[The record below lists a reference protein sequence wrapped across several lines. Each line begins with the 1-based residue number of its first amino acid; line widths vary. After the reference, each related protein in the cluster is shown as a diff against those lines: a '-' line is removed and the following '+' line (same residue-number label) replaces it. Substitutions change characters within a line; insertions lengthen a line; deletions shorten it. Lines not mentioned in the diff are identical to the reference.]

1 MHFDLARLSH
11 RLLITFALVLLL
23 AGIFYAAA
31 GNATMI
37 TAGAVLFVAL
47 TSGVWILG
55 LHRARSRKRS
65 VRLSRDPARLVATTR
80 EYINHVND
88 TFDGRTVASIGQATQ
103 AIILS
108 IMRHIE
114 KGTYK
119 NERMAARALH
129 LMSDDEFAESR
140 DPRKIA
146 ITLVHLYYLG
156 LAAGGQTADD
166 VTALVDNLIV
176 GIKDHNL

>member
-1 MHFDLARLSH
+1 
-11 RLLITFALVLLL
+11 
-23 AGIFYAAA
+23 
-31 GNATMI
+31 
-37 TAGAVLFVAL
+37 
-47 TSGVWILG
+47 
-55 LHRARSRKRS
+55 
-65 VRLSRDPARLVATTR
+65 
-80 EYINHVND
+80 
-88 TFDGRTVASIGQATQ
+88 
-103 AIILS
+103 
-108 IMRHIE
+108 MRHIE

>member
-1 MHFDLARLSH
+1 MQFDLARLSH
-11 RLLITFALVLLL
+11 RLVITFGLVLLL

-31 GNATMI
+31 GNATMV
-37 TAGAVLFVAL
+37 TAGAILFVAL

-65 VRLSRDPARLVATTR
+65 ARLARDPARLVATTR

-88 TFDGRTVASIGQATQ
+88 VFESGTVARIGQATQ

-108 IMRHIE
+108 ILRHLE

-119 NERMAARALH
+119 NHRMAARALH
-129 LMSDDEFAESR
+129 LMSDNEFAESR

-166 VTALVDNLIV
+166 VTALVDNLIA
-176 GIKDHNL
+176 GIKDYNF